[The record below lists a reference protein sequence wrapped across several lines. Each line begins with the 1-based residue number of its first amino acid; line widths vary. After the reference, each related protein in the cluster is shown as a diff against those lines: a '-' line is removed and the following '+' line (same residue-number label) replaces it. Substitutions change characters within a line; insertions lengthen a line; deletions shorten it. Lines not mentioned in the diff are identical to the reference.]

1 MSEKLEHAL
10 KHLSDALGT
19 LENSIADMPARS
31 ASAADDDKLKQH
43 IHDIETMMAEAIAL
57 LEQAP
62 GGDHNHG

>member
-19 LENSIADMPARS
+19 LENCIADMPAMP
-31 ASAADDDKLKQH
+31 ASTPDDNKLKQH
-43 IHDIETMMAEAIAL
+43 VHDIETMMAEAIAL

-62 GGDHNHG
+62 GGEA

>member
-19 LENSIADMPARS
+19 LENSIADMPA
-31 ASAADDDKLKQH
+31 SAADDDMLKQH

-62 GGDHNHG
+62 GGES

>member
-19 LENSIADMPARS
+19 LENSIADMSAMPAS
-31 ASAADDDKLKQH
+31 TPDDNKLKQH
-43 IHDIETMMAEAIAL
+43 VYDIETMMAEAIAL

-62 GGDHNHG
+62 GGEA